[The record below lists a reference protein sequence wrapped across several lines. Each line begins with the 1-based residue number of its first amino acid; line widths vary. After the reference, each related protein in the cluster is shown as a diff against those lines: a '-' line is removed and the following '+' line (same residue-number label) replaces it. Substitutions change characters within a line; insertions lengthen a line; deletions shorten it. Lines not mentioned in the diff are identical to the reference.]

1 MVDSSLSPYW
11 QPTDR
16 EKDEYR
22 RGRVDYRHWHAG
34 SPCVVLHTDN
44 VHFGRLVITHETMK
58 RRSNVHRSVVVAV
71 NQPELNVP
79 KRINKVNLK
88 VLPCGC
94 AWSLFPSSILLY
106 RARNRLTL
114 SILLL
119 FNDVVPMQ
127 FSMAVVNQ
135 VDRRPIKRPFIS
147 MRNSYPE
154 RKVKEEKSLFDIPW
168 HDRQLLVSAVV
179 RSTNNKRPERERERE
194 SGQRH
199 GRSAYD
205 HLQKDPSRLR
215 NP

>member
-1 MVDSSLSPYW
+1 MRCSTHRQCTLWSISDYTRDDEKKIQRASFSCCRRQSARAQRAEKNQQSQLESL
-11 QPTDR
+11 
-16 EKDEYR
+16 
-22 RGRVDYRHWHAG
+22 
-34 SPCVVLHTDN
+34 
-44 VHFGRLVITHETMK
+44 
-58 RRSNVHRSVVVAV
+58 AV
-71 NQPELNVP
+71 WL
-79 KRINKVNLK
+79 RMI
-88 VLPCGC
+88 
-94 AWSLFPSSILLY
+94 SFPSSILLY

-135 VDRRPIKRPFIS
+135 VDRRPIKLGPFIS

-154 RKVKEEKSLFDIPW
+154 RKVKQEKSLFDIPW

-179 RSTNNKRPERERERE
+179 RSNNNKRPERERERE

-205 HLQKDPSRLR
+205 HL
-215 NP
+215 